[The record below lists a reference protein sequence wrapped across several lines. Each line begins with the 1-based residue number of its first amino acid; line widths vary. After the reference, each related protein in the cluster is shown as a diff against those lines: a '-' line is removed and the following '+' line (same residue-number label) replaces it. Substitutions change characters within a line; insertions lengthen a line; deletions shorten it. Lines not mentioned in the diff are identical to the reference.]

1 MVRVDRSQTSCP
13 MGAPRS
19 DDAYDAHGVAFL
31 RPGRRASVEGKGAL
45 IRPSH
50 SPAGRDDSGVTPR
63 AHSRHGH
70 DDPRPLPRPRPPRD
84 DDLHIPIKTV

>member
-31 RPGRRASVEGKGAL
+31 RPRRRASVEGKGAL
-45 IRPSH
+45 
-50 SPAGRDDSGVTPR
+50 T
-63 AHSRHGH
+63 SRS
-70 DDPRPLPRPRPPRD
+70 RRSE
-84 DDLHIPIKTV
+84 TSASTAAAS